1 MGMMLAPTGLFQS
14 SENFMFCISNL
25 LVELRKKEFLVL
37 FFFGKLDKCL
47 YEVLIEISNWLVM
60 VEPLEDKL
68 FGISKDR
75 FLIFSKLFLKVID
88 F

>member
-1 MGMMLAPTGLFQS
+1 MGMLLAPTDLFQS

-25 LVELRKKEFLVL
+25 LVELRQKEFLVL
-37 FFFGKLDKCL
+37 FFGKLDKCL
-47 YEVLIEISNWLVM
+47 YEVLTEISNWLVM

-75 FLIFSKLFLKVID
+75 FLIFTID
-88 F
+88 LIPF